1 MTFALG
7 LFWQATVTTVTITIA
22 SGLFG
27 MCLSAI
33 AGTAR
38 ISPYRSIRVVTSVY
52 VEIFRG
58 TSVLVQLFWL
68 FYVLPTF
75 GIVLSPWVAGVLALG
90 LNFASYGAEIVRSGL
105 EAVPRG
111 QWDAAQA
118 LNLSALD
125 RLRLVIFPQALPIVI
140 PAMTSNLI
148 DLLKASSLLS
158 LIAAL
163 DLTHVAQQLVAIGY
177 VDITLGYGL
186 VLASYFVL
194 GMPIVWLGRFLERR
208 AGRHLAPRAV
218 TR

>member
-1 MTFALG
+1 VTFAIG

-22 SGLFG
+22 AGVFG
-27 MCLSAI
+27 VSLSAL

-38 ISPYRSIRVVTSVY
+38 LSPYRSIRVITGIY

-75 GIVLSPWVAGVLALG
+75 GIVLSPWLAGVLALG

-118 LNLSALD
+118 LNMTAFD
-125 RLRLVIFPQALPIVI
+125 RLRLVIFPQALPIMI

-163 DLTHVAQQLVAIGY
+163 DLTHVAQQLVAVGY
-177 VDITLGYGL
+177 LNITLGYGL

-194 GMPIVWLGRFLERR
+194 AVPIVALGRFLEART
-208 AGRHLAPRAV
+208 GRHLALRAV
-218 TR
+218 SR